1 MIKRALTNTGWLMG
15 ARGVNAVLS
24 LVYLALTTRSLGL
37 AGFGQFI
44 LVVTFAQA
52 LVGFVSFQTWQVVV
66 RWGQTKQ
73 TLGDATGFALAL
85 DGLSMVAG
93 TIAAALV
100 LWLAGDW
107 LPLPPELRLA
117 AFGYTL
123 VLLLTLRSTP
133 TGILRLHDRYARAA
147 TADSVTSVVRVI
159 GAGLVALLA
168 PSIPGFLAVWAAG
181 EMATAAAYWYFAR
194 QTQPLFWRHM
204 SLQRVPASEPG
215 VWKFVSGTALSGMLA
230 ITSRQMLVL
239 LLGALG
245 GASLAGLYRVASQL
259 GEGVLKLAQA
269 LLRAVYPEL
278 VRSPEAAKAI
288 AAQITRI
295 AIATG
300 LAAVVLALVAGRWV
314 IGVIAGVEFLPAYTP
329 MILLSA
335 AAAIELAGASLEALL
350 VARGRAFTNFTLRAV
365 PTGLALLAL
374 VFLVDIHGAAAAGMA
389 VLGASVAT
397 VTGLYLVNRRME
409 QQAADRNG

>member
-24 LVYLALTTRSLGL
+24 LAYLALATRSLGL

-52 LVGFVSFQTWQVVV
+52 LVGFVSFQSWQVVV
-66 RWGQTKQ
+66 RWGQSKE

-85 DGLSMVAG
+85 DMTSMAVGAV
-93 TIAAALV
+93 AAALI
-100 LWLAGDW
+100 LWLAGSW
-107 LPLPPELRLA
+107 LPLPPELRLT
-117 AFGYTL
+117 AFAYAL

-147 TADSVTSVVRVI
+147 TADSVTSVVRVT

-168 PSIPGFLAVWAAG
+168 PSIPAFLLVWALG
-181 EMATAAAYWYFAR
+181 EVATTATYWYFAR
-194 QTQPLFWRHM
+194 KSQPLYWRHM
-204 SLQRVPASEPG
+204 SLRRVPASEPG
-215 VWKFVSGTALSGMLA
+215 VWRFVTGTTLSGMLS
-230 ITSRQMLVL
+230 ITSRQVLVL
-239 LLGALG
+239 VLGSLG
-245 GASLAGLYRVASQL
+245 GAALAGLYRVASQL

-269 LLRAVYPEL
+269 LLKAVYPEL
-278 VRSPEAAKAI
+278 VRSPAAAKAI
-288 AAQITRI
+288 AARIGRI
-295 AIATG
+295 AVATG
-300 LAAVVLALVAGRWV
+300 MAAVVLALVAGRWV
-314 IGVIAGVEFLPAYTP
+314 IGVIAGDEFLPAYTP

-335 AAAIELAGASLEALL
+335 AAAIELGGASLEALL
-350 VARGRAFTNFTLRAV
+350 VARGRALTNFVLRAV

-374 VFLVDIHGAAAAGMA
+374 VFLVDDHGAAAAGMA

-397 VTGLYLVNRRME
+397 VTGLFFVNRRLE
-409 QQAADRNG
+409 RGQSQAT

>member
-24 LVYLALTTRSLGL
+24 LIYLALTTRSLGL

-52 LVGFVSFQTWQVVV
+52 LVGFVSFQSWQVVV
-66 RWGQTKQ
+66 RWGQTKEG
-73 TLGDATGFALAL
+73 LGDATGFAIAL
-85 DGLSMVAG
+85 DLLSVAAG
-93 TIAAALV
+93 TVAAALV

-117 AFGYTL
+117 AFGYTM

-147 TADSVTSVVRVI
+147 TADSVTSVVRVA
-159 GAGLVALLA
+159 GAGLVALIA
-168 PSIPGFLAVWAAG
+168 PSIPAFLLVWAAG
-181 EMATAAAYWYFAR
+181 EVATAGAYWFFAR
-194 QTQPLFWRHM
+194 QTQPLFWRHV
-204 SLQRVPASEPG
+204 SLRRVPAGEPG
-215 VWKFVSGTALSGMLA
+215 VWSFVAGTALSGMLV
-230 ITSRQMLVL
+230 ITSRQVLVL
-239 LLGALG
+239 VLGALG

-300 LAAVVLALVAGRWV
+300 LAAVILALVAGRWV
-314 IGVIAGVEFLPAYTP
+314 IGVIAGEEFLPAYTP

-350 VARGRAFTNFTLRAV
+350 VARGRALTNFALRAV
-365 PTGLALLAL
+365 PTGLVLLAL

-397 VTGLYLVNRRME
+397 VTGLYLVNRRLE
-409 QQAADRNG
+409 RGEA